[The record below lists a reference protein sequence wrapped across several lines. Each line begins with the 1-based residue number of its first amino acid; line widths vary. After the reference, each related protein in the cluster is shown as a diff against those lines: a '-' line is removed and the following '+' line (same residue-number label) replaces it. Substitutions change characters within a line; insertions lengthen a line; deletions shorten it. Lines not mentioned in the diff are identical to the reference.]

1 MKTEESKNDKKKTR
15 KNKFLKIITV
25 NLQEKF
31 MVNINYSQLFTWQCG
46 SNKYKLD
53 NSYPQAIH
61 TSVGKSKNAE
71 LYEKTKH

>member
-1 MKTEESKNDKKKTR
+1 
-15 KNKFLKIITV
+15 
-25 NLQEKF
+25 